1 MIEVILFDFGQ
12 TLVDSSEGF
21 RTAERDA
28 QSKIFAEFHRRDT
41 LVPLSTAG

>member
-1 MIEVILFDFGQ
+1 MIEAILFDFGQ

-28 QSKIFAEFHRRDT
+28 QQNLCRAQR
-41 LVPLSTAG
+41 LCLG